1 MKIKLHIIIALIL
14 CFASCKPSET
24 PESVADKVLAEISK
38 ELLSGK
44 PCSREHISLELL
56 YSDMAKAAI
65 EGNEIPDFDKYFAT
79 DKSFSRWDLIETIED
94 SPIDLYKLWDITG
107 DVGATLRD
115 GLLDIYKNEGGVSGD
130 KKLLKITDR
139 FAITLE
145 YKNVPIYRM
154 KYKIDSRH
162 IDFVGDEYSIATV
175 GVIKHPEDGYKVVSF
190 MWDK

>member
-1 MKIKLHIIIALIL
+1 MKLKFTIIAALL
-14 CFASCKPSET
+14 LFLASCRSAES
-24 PESVADKVLAEISK
+24 PESVADKALTEISN

-44 PCSREHISLELL
+44 PCSREYISPDLI
-56 YSDMAKAAI
+56 YSDMAKAVI
-65 EGNEIPDFDKYFAT
+65 EGNEIPSFDKYFAT
-79 DKSFSRWDLIETIED
+79 DKPFSRWDLVETIEGR
-94 SPIDLYKLWDITG
+94 PIELYKLWDITG
-107 DVGATLRD
+107 DVGATIRD

-145 YKNVPIYRM
+145 YKNVPIYKV

-162 IDFVGDEYSIATV
+162 IDFVGDEYSTAIV

-190 MWDK
+190 MWEE